1 MESLL
6 IAIVSNTVMI
16 FALRY
21 AEKADTNRKGV
32 ILWNYVFGTVLAVVI
47 NKGFIGQAFSTAEM
61 NIPLGLGLFNAF
73 LMVGCMLIQQRSICT
88 NGAGMTTTYNRLGIL
103 IPTLLSIVLFQEYPQ
118 PLKIMGIVLSISAVL
133 YSYEKDS
140 INGTKNYTLLILVLV
155 IGGFIDFN
163 SKLLGILAL
172 PEMKHLYTCST
183 FFFSVII
190 MAILTAIGREKI
202 TIREIGYGALVGI
215 PNIGI
220 TYGIVGAAAKLPAYI
235 VFPVYS
241 GAVILLVNGIG
252 GLLLKEKL
260 SRREFLA
267 TGMIAAALAL
277 LNI

>member
-1 MESLL
+1 MMYSGE
-6 IAIVSNTVMI
+6 
-16 FALRY
+16 
-21 AEKADTNRKGV
+21 
-32 ILWNYVFGTVLAVVI
+32 ILDL
-47 NKGFIGQAFSTAEM
+47 S
-61 NIPLGLGLFNAF
+61 
-73 LMVGCMLIQQRSICT
+73 SI
-88 NGAGMTTTYNRLGIL
+88 
-103 IPTLLSIVLFQEYPQ
+103 
-118 PLKIMGIVLSISAVL
+118 
-133 YSYEKDS
+133 
-140 INGTKNYTLLILVLV
+140 LV

-172 PEMKHLYTCST
+172 PEMKHLHTCST

-190 MAILTAIGREKI
+190 MAILTVIGREKI

>member
-32 ILWNYVFGTVLAVVI
+32 ILWNYVFGTVLAVMI
-47 NKGFIGQAFSTAEM
+47 NKGFVGQAFSPAEM

-73 LMVGCMLIQQRSICT
+73 LMVGCMLIQQKSICA

-103 IPTLLSIVLFQEYPQ
+103 IPTLLSMILFQEYPQ
-118 PLKIMGIVLSISAVL
+118 PLKIVGIVLSISAVL

-140 INGTKNYTLLILVLV
+140 GNGTKQYTLLILVLV

-163 SKLLGILAL
+163 SKLLGILTV
-172 PEMKHLYTCST
+172 PEMKNLYTCST
-183 FFFSVII
+183 FFFSVVIMII
-190 MAILTAIGREKI
+190 MTAVSKEKI
-202 TIREIGYGALVGI
+202 TKKEIVYGALVGI

-220 TYGIVGAAAKLPAYI
+220 TFGMVGAAAKLPAYI

-241 GAVILLVNGIG
+241 GAVILFVNGIG

-260 SRREFLA
+260 SRRELIA
-267 TGMIAAALAL
+267 TAMIAAALAL

>member
-47 NKGFIGQAFSTAEM
+47 NKGFIGQAFSPAEM

-73 LMVGCMLIQQRSICT
+73 LMVGCMLIQQKSICT

-118 PLKIMGIVLSISAVL
+118 PLKIVGIVLSIAAVL
-133 YSYEKDS
+133 YSYEKDAG
-140 INGTKNYTLLILVLV
+140 NGTKNYTFLILVLV
-155 IGGFIDFN
+155 IGGLIDFN

-252 GLLLKEKL
+252 VLLLKEKL
-260 SRREFLA
+260 TRREFLA
-267 TGMIAAALAL
+267 TGMIAAALVL

>member
-47 NKGFIGQAFSTAEM
+47 NKGFIGQAFPPAEM

-73 LMVGCMLIQQRSICT
+73 LMVGCMLIQQKSICT

-118 PLKIMGIVLSISAVL
+118 PLKIVGIVLSIAAVL
-133 YSYEKDS
+133 YSYEKDAG
-140 INGTKNYTLLILVLV
+140 NGTKNYTFLILVLV

-220 TYGIVGAAAKLPAYI
+220 TYGIVGAAAKLPAYL

-252 GLLLKEKL
+252 VLLLKEKL
-260 SRREFLA
+260 SRRELLA
-267 TGMIAAALAL
+267 TGMIAAALVL
-277 LNI
+277 LNL

>member
-1 MESLL
+1 M
-6 IAIVSNTVMI
+6 
-16 FALRY
+16 
-21 AEKADTNRKGV
+21 
-32 ILWNYVFGTVLAVVI
+32 
-47 NKGFIGQAFSTAEM
+47 
-61 NIPLGLGLFNAF
+61 
-73 LMVGCMLIQQRSICT
+73 
-88 NGAGMTTTYNRLGIL
+88 
-103 IPTLLSIVLFQEYPQ
+103 
-118 PLKIMGIVLSISAVL
+118 
-133 YSYEKDS
+133 
-140 INGTKNYTLLILVLV
+140 
-155 IGGFIDFN
+155 
-163 SKLLGILAL
+163 
-172 PEMKHLYTCST
+172 YTCST

-190 MAILTAIGREKI
+190 MAILTVIGREKI